1 MNISHL
7 FYGFYLAGCS
17 CDLYFGSIL
26 VLIFLPPHSR
36 LVDFNAAT
44 LETLRVDQK
53 LTEAPTLVF
62 EWAPDN
68 NTVIIDEEAP
78 KPVPLRVEIPRIW
91 QIEMI
96 LTLDNNV
103 WDQFR
108 VQILVS
114 IF

>member
-1 MNISHL
+1 M
-7 FYGFYLAGCS
+7 
-17 CDLYFGSIL
+17 
-26 VLIFLPPHSR
+26 
-36 LVDFNAAT
+36 
-44 LETLRVDQK
+44 
-53 LTEAPTLVF
+53 VF

-108 VQILVS
+108 VRKIDETSVD